1 MKPNQTKTT
10 FAAAIAL
17 AAGAVFASAADCDR
31 VGEKTTAA
39 IEKNPSEMLV
49 VVSDMISKNEGCI
62 CEIVKAAIESTGG
75 DKDQVREIVVTAVS
89 ASATKAAEIT
99 ECALAAAP
107 GAAAEIRAGLGEVFE
122 GGEAYSAKGKQVMV
136 EETTDFAPDPVA
148 VSGVYLIAPVAPS
161 AAALGVDQGL
171 SDADLKRLKRLERLT
186 RDLTQKLNDRRRPGG
201 GGNSGGGQTP
211 TN

>member
-1 MKPNQTKTT
+1 MKPNQTKTI
-10 FAAAIAL
+10 FAAVIAL
-17 AAGAVFASAADCDR
+17 AAGGAFASAADCDR
-31 VGEKTTAA
+31 VGEKTSAA

-49 VVSDMISKNEGCI
+49 VVSDMISKNEGCV
-62 CEIVKAAIESTGG
+62 CEIVKAAIEATGG
-75 DKDQVREIVVTAVS
+75 DKEQVRQIVVTAVS

-107 GAAAEIRAGLGEVFE
+107 GAASEIRAGLGEVFE

-136 EETTDFAPDPVA
+136 EETVDFSPDPVA

-161 AAALGVDQGL
+161 AAAIGVDQGL
-171 SDADLKRLKRLERLT
+171 TDKEIKRLERLT
-186 RDLTQKLNDRRRPGG
+186 RDLTNKLNNRRRPGG